1 MCFQIFWVTTLS
13 KKKKKLEKQLQKI
26 KEKIL
31 LFIKKNNKVRECYD
45 EFVTDILEVG
55 PHSFNNDVAQI
66 FFLKSGVDF
75 SDQWYEFLQEC

>member
-1 MCFQIFWVTTLS
+1 M
-13 KKKKKLEKQLQKI
+13 
-26 KEKIL
+26 
-31 LFIKKNNKVRECYD
+31 RECYD